1 MDTAVQIILFF
12 LLVAEGA
19 ATRALYNVVLKLQKK
34 IGGKPF
40 AVVSDVLTAVIGA
53 GVMLISCLLLAD
65 SVRVF
70 YAVFYI
76 GGIALAH
83 LLMSPHSKER
93 KERRKKEKAEKAEKV
108 GKTGKRNRFL
118 RKAD

>member
-1 MDTAVQIILFF
+1 MDTVVQIILFF
-12 LLVAEGA
+12 LLVAEGG
-19 ATRALYNVVLKLQKK
+19 ATRALYNLVLKLQKK

-65 SVRVF
+65 SVRIF

-83 LLMSPHSKER
+83 LLMSPHRAERNERKKKER
-93 KERRKKEKAEKAEKV
+93 EK
-108 GKTGKRNRFL
+108 
-118 RKAD
+118 KADKGDSKKNFFRIFGKQ